1 MDGDEG
7 YSPGARLLF
16 WAHRITGIGVHQ
28 IYCFAAFRW
37 AMILADRFAGKP
49 PTWPK

>member
-1 MDGDEG
+1 MRDDD

-16 WAHRITGIGVHQ
+16 AAHRATGIGVHQ
-28 IYCFAAFRW
+28 LYGFAPFRW
-37 AMILADRFAGKP
+37 AMTLADKLCGKP